1 MIIRDNFWFSDC
13 EKTKLISHLSFQG
26 NRLDGGF
33 VLEGD
38 FEYIPDLTSTA
49 LSSHVNFSFNDENK
63 IINQCN
69 DTLKDFRG
77 ACVPIENIDL
87 KISQFRRL
95 KEICEQAQN
104 HQLALILFAFERR
117 FMRILQKKVGKFNI
131 IILFTI
137 IIDESYDFFSGYG
150 RYIFVLYFSSCLL

>member
-1 MIIRDNFWFSDC
+1 M
-13 EKTKLISHLSFQG
+13 
-26 NRLDGGF
+26 RLDGGF

-38 FEYIPDLTSTA
+38 FECIPDLTSTA

-104 HQLALILFAFERR
+104 HQLA
-117 FMRILQKKVGKFNI
+117 
-131 IILFTI
+131 
-137 IIDESYDFFSGYG
+137 
-150 RYIFVLYFSSCLL
+150 